1 MSNVKGKKESSDEV
15 LKDLVELSMLFDF
28 YGELLD
34 EHKKEIFGAYVM
46 EDYSLSEI
54 SENVGIS
61 RQGVYDIVKRCS
73 KQLREYEARLGLVDR
88 FKKLNENTAKLKS
101 LAEKAEEAGN
111 GDLAKEIRIITEDM
125 QKQL

>member
-111 GDLAKEIRIITEDM
+111 GDLAKAIRTITEDM